1 MLHQASFDFTS
12 PSSPPPG
19 EVEILTSYLL
29 NNPGFHT
36 AKQLAE
42 ALAFTDRKIRQLAE
56 ASYGP
61 IISGPG
67 SPGYIH
73 VRHCPV
79 EKVDHI
85 TSKAI
90 SQAKKMIRR
99 ALKSRRYAHA
109 IIR

>member
-1 MLHQASFDFTS
+1 MLNQASFDFTA
-12 PSSPPPG
+12 PPAPAPG
-19 EVEILTSYLL
+19 EVEILTAYLL
-29 NNPGFHT
+29 KNPGFHT

-42 ALAFTDRKIRQLAE
+42 ALAYTDRKIRQLAE
-56 ASYGP
+56 ASNGP

-67 SPGYIH
+67 SPGYCH

-79 EKVDHI
+79 EQVNHI

-99 ALKSRRYAHA
+99 ALKSRRTAHS